1 MARRTV
7 TTTEYTDDI
16 DGGPAAGTVQFA
28 FDGTNYEIDLSRSNV
43 KAFEK
48 AVSVYVG
55 HARKVRGT
63 RKASANRGGSKH
75 DLSVVREW
83 ARSNGYEV
91 SERGRV
97 ASTVLEAY
105 EAAH

>member
-1 MARRTV
+1 MARRVV

-16 DGGPAAGTVQFA
+16 DGGPAAGTVHFS
-28 FDGTNYEIDLSRSNV
+28 FDGTNYEIDLSKSNQ

-48 AVSVYVG
+48 AISVYVG

-63 RKASANRGGSKH
+63 RKSTASRGAKH
-75 DLSVVREW
+75 DLSAVREW
-83 ARSNGYEV
+83 ARTNGYEV

-97 ASTVLEAY
+97 AASVLEAY
-105 EAAH
+105 ESAH